1 MRRSFALSML
11 VLLAAC
17 GGSTDTRD
25 DSIDRA
31 THPLGS
37 YCTGCTPGSD
47 GISTGQDC
55 SYCKCV
61 EDDHDLDNACM
72 NNLQKHCRKDLTITC
87 TGDSCQCTDLV
98 AGRPATCRGRCG
110 DYNSLAPCQCDA
122 ACSSYGDCC
131 SDKASLCSAKKPCSC
146 DSLCSFNGNCCA
158 NCGF

>member
-31 THPLGS
+31 PQPLGS

-61 EDDHDLDNACM
+61 EDDHDVANACM

-122 ACSSYGDCC
+122 VCSSYGDCC

-146 DSLCSFNGNCCA
+146 DSFCSFNGNCCA
-158 NCGF
+158 KCGF